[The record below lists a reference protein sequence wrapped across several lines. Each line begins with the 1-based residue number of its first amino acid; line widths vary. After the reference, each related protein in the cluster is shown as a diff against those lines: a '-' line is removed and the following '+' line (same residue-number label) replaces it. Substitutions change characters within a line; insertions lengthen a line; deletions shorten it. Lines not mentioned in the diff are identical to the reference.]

1 MTVFFE
7 ISKKLPVKKIINL
20 NILIIKNIISKKI
33 RSILNIKK
41 PNDIFINKKKVCGI
55 LQEMIFKNDKKFL
68 IIGIVINIINSRN
81 VTKYETTYLNNYSKK
96 KINKIKL
103 FNEIKLNY
111 EKSINYFKN

>member
-1 MTVFFE
+1 
-7 ISKKLPVKKIINL
+7 
-20 NILIIKNIISKKI
+20 
-33 RSILNIKK
+33 
-41 PNDIFINKKKVCGI
+41 
-55 LQEMIFKNDKKFL
+55 MIFKNDKKFL
-68 IIGIVINIINSRN
+68 IIGIGINVINSPN